1 MEIKDIISKVK
12 VYGLEEGIIASGNP
26 MSVELSDCCDEN
38 VLFWLK
44 QHQFLSD
51 FDNYQN
57 QYGKDKGAD
66 KHHCA
71 FCNSSNHIEFH
82 TKTGKYYCSKCRH
95 QIERYGEA
103 FETSPRYVIN
113 NNGTVDIYIIGDC
126 RKETKITI
134 SQIDLP
140 LFFYDSWSVST
151 YCTNSKGEGL
161 HRKILGLTA
170 DDKLVVDHIDG
181 NPLNNTR
188 QNLQICTFQDNSR
201 KMKLKVNNTSGITGV
216 CYSTQKQKW
225 RATINNMGKS
235 IHLGYFNDFNSA
247 AVARLQSEATMFG
260 AFAPQKHLFQ
270 QYNIEYDEVDNY
282 VVYNEALPEA
292 LAHFRRAKK
301 LAASGKGEGHDQFLT
316 SAIVQFNLKFTVK
329 AWTEE
334 ERYHFI
340 DFVSSQSTMHRIVK
354 FNLDKAYIEYVDP
367 RIVAIMKE
375 KVEDYLKLCSA
386 VVQQDIETTTKIE
399 EEKKLKYLQILYSNP
414 CGFQLTA
421 RMTTNYRQLKT
432 IYAQRKTHRLP
443 EWRAFCKWI
452 ETLPHAKEF
461 ICGGKN
467 VKKN

>member
-51 FDNYQN
+51 FDNCQN
-57 QYGKDKGAD
+57 QYDKDKMEE
-66 KHHCA
+66 K
-71 FCNSSNHIEFH
+71 
-82 TKTGKYYCSKCRH
+82 
-95 QIERYGEA
+95 
-103 FETSPRYVIN
+103 
-113 NNGTVDIYIIGDC
+113 
-126 RKETKITI
+126 
-134 SQIDLP
+134 
-140 LFFYDSWSVST
+140 
-151 YCTNSKGEGL
+151 
-161 HRKILGLTA
+161 
-170 DDKLVVDHIDG
+170 
-181 NPLNNTR
+181 
-188 QNLQICTFQDNSR
+188 
-201 KMKLKVNNTSGITGV
+201 
-216 CYSTQKQKW
+216 
-225 RATINNMGKS
+225 
-235 IHLGYFNDFNSA
+235 
-247 AVARLQSEATMFG
+247 
-260 AFAPQKHLFQ
+260 
-270 QYNIEYDEVDNY
+270 VDNCA
-282 VVYNEALPEA
+282 VYNEALPEA

-386 VVQQDIETTTKIE
+386 VVQQDIETITKIE

-443 EWRAFCKWI
+443 EWRVFCKWI
-452 ETLPHAKEF
+452 ETLPYAKEF